1 MARANIL
8 LVEDNPADV
17 RLTQEVLR
25 ETSLDFEMQ
34 LARDGEQAMA
44 LLRKQAPFEDAQTP
58 DLVLLDLNLPRKDGR
73 EVLAEVKADPELRRI
88 PVLVLSTSKAERDIL
103 TCYDLHANCYLTKPV
118 DLADF
123 STLVQ
128 TLQNFGFGMAML
140 PPKSRGGYA

>member
-1 MARANIL
+1 MAQANIL

-25 ETSLDFEMQ
+25 ETKLDFVMQ
-34 LARDGEQAMA
+34 VARDGEQAMQM
-44 LLRKQAPFEDAQTP
+44 LRKQAPFEDAQTP

-103 TCYDLHANCYLTKPV
+103 TCYELHANCYLTKPV
-118 DLADF
+118 DLDQF
-123 STLVQ
+123 GQLVQ
-128 TLQNFGFGMAML
+128 TLQQFWFGMAML
-140 PPKSRGGYA
+140 PPKARGAQR